1 MQREWKRKYL
11 SGSTNGNYHKGQIR
25 NGSWLLHTEWEMI
38 EKVQKVCKELGNKIE
53 AITNAV
59 ITKKSQWNLQ
69 RFKAMGLSWENMYL
83 WSPEKYMCPSCSV
96 DIFIFTTACC
106 WLQAAMPA
114 QAPTG
119 LTQAHR
125 GYQTNE
131 LINMWSDL
139 ETTKAVRE

>member
-1 MQREWKRKYL
+1 MQMEWKRKYL
-11 SGSTNGNYHKGQIR
+11 SGGTNGNYHKGQIR
-25 NGSWLLHTEWEMI
+25 NGSWLLHTEWEVI

-59 ITKKSQWNLQ
+59 LTKKSQWNLQ
-69 RFKAMGLSWENMYL
+69 RFKAMGLSGEICICEAQRNICAPRVLLIY
-83 WSPEKYMCPSCSV
+83 SFSQQPG
-96 DIFIFTTACC
+96 C

-139 ETTKAVRE
+139 ETTKAVRG